1 LVKEGFFM
9 GIDVVK
15 LREEFHD
22 HHHLINT
29 SDGKVLFLR
38 AWEPKKEKKN
48 VALLIFHGITGYSG
62 PYNMIGEPASAAGFS
77 AFGLDLRGHGLSD
90 GIRGDYPSKKRLI
103 EDIKETIAF
112 LKNKF
117 PKIVGV
123 GHSLGNLVLI
133 EALNA
138 CREDIK
144 GLVFLSIGRTIKP
157 DAYPKVSIGKKLKLL
172 YYIIFRYTKP
182 KVSYEREGQT
192 GKDDPLFNFKYSA
205 RFLNI
210 LSAKR
215 FVKQFKFA
223 DNLDLPAYVGISEH
237 DELFSID
244 TARAF
249 YDESPSERKEFHV
262 IPGAK
267 HAEYPAGSWDHLVNW
282 LQKNF

>member
-1 LVKEGFFM
+1 M

-15 LREEFHD
+15 LREEFQDSHY
-22 HHHLINT
+22 LINT

-38 AWEPKKEKKN
+38 AWEPKTQKKN
-48 VALLIFHGITGYSG
+48 VAVLFFHGITGHSGAYS
-62 PYNMIGEPASAAGFS
+62 MVGESAAAAGFS
-77 AFGLDLRGHGLSD
+77 VFGLDLRGHGLSD
-90 GIRGDYPSKKRLI
+90 GVRGDYPSKKRLI

-117 PKIVGV
+117 PKLVGV

-133 EALNA
+133 EALNN
-138 CREDIK
+138 CREDIN
-144 GLVFLSIGRTIKP
+144 GLVFLSLGRTIKP
-157 DAYPKVSIGKKLKLL
+157 DAYPKLSIGKKLKML
-172 YYIIFRYTKP
+172 YYIIFRYPKP
-182 KVSYEREGQT
+182 KISYEREGQV

-210 LSAKR
+210 LNASK
-215 FVKQFKFA
+215 FVKKFKFA
-223 DNLDLPAYVGISEH
+223 DKLDLPAYVGISEH
-237 DELFSID
+237 DELFSIE

-249 YDESPSERKEFHV
+249 YDEIPSETKEFYV

-282 LQKNF
+282 LKKNF